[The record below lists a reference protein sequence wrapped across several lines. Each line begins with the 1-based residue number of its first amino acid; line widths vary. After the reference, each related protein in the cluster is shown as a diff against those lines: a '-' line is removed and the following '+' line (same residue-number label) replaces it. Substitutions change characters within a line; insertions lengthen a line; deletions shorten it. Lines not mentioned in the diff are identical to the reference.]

1 MTSRRPLLAGL
12 GIALLAPLVAPSATA
27 AAPAPN
33 PVVDRASAYLRS
45 QQQADASFEVA
56 QFPGF
61 ETPDAVFAL
70 AAAAQTGPGWD
81 ANAARGA
88 VTGLVK
94 GGKTPLDVLDDL
106 IDTEADPSSNAA
118 GARAAK
124 VAALVAQPLGLSSTD
139 FDPSNDS
146 AKAVDLLGRID
157 LHREA
162 DGTYD
167 FGPQFN
173 GLLYAALALAGHGA
187 PVPAALVGQIVAAQ
201 NADGSWDYT
210 GASTATSD
218 DVDTT
223 ALALLALEAAGRK
236 VSDPTVKEGVT
247 YLARRQMP
255 SGAWQAFG
263 SDDPN
268 ATAVAAMALSALRLD
283 VSGSAWVTGLDVV
296 RIAVPFSDPYTWL
309 ASQQDAATGR
319 IKSPNDGSG
328 VNTFPTS
335 QSVQALSRQW
345 FLDAEHRSFTTRLAR
360 TLGSPDATPGTAAA
374 GVGSD
379 ALGPNVANASARVKA
394 ASAVLTSSHGREAA
408 AADLFVQAFGRT
420 IDPAGRAFWSK
431 KLLSI
436 SRPEMLSRLTGS
448 PEFYRLA
455 GGTTPTFVDAAYEAV
470 LGRSP
475 EPAGRAYWIGRL
487 DRGVPVEQI
496 ARSLVASTEYRRQQV
511 DAAYRELLGRSA
523 DAAGRAYWTT
533 RLASTRIEVLLA
545 GIAGSREFLERP

>member
-1 MTSRRPLLAGL
+1 MAFRRPLVAGL
-12 GIALLAPLVAPSATA
+12 GLALLAPLVAPPAAT
-27 AAPAPN
+27 AAPAPD
-33 PVVDRASAYLRS
+33 PVVTRATAHLRS

-81 ANAARGA
+81 AAAARGA
-88 VTGLVK
+88 VTTLVK

-106 IDTEADPSSNAA
+106 IDADADPTSNAA

-124 VAALVAQPLGLSSTD
+124 VAALVAQPLGIPSTD

-146 AKAVDLLGRID
+146 ADAVDLIGRANV
-157 LHREA
+157 HRA
-162 DGTYD
+162 PNGTYD
-167 FGPQFN
+167 FGAQFN
-173 GLLYAALALAGHGA
+173 GLLYAALALAGHGD

-201 NADGSWDYT
+201 NDDGSWDYT
-210 GASTATSD
+210 GVAKATSD
-218 DVDTT
+218 DIDTT

-236 VSDPTVKEGVT
+236 VGDATVKDGVT

-263 SDDPN
+263 NDDPN
-268 ATAVAAMALSALRLD
+268 ATAVAALALSALRLD
-283 VSGSAWVTGLDVV
+283 VRTSSWINGLDVV
-296 RIAVPFSDPYTWL
+296 RIAVPFSNPYTWL

-328 VNTFPTS
+328 INTFPTS

-345 FLDAEHRSFTTRLAR
+345 FLDAEHRSLTSRLAT

-379 ALGPNVANASARVKA
+379 ALGPNVAVGSARVKA
-394 ASAVLTSSHGREAA
+394 ATAVLTSSYGREAA
-408 AADLFVQAFGRT
+408 AADLFVQAFGRR
-420 IDPAGRAFWSK
+420 IDGAGSAYWSQ
-431 KLLSI
+431 KLLTI

-448 PEFYRLA
+448 AEFYRLA
-455 GGTTPTFVDAAYEAV
+455 GGTTPTFVDAAYQAV
-470 LGRSP
+470 LGRGP
-475 EPAGRAYWIGRL
+475 EPAGRTFWIGRL
-487 DRGVPVEQI
+487 DNGVPVEQI

-523 DAAGRAYWTT
+523 DPAGRAYWTT
-533 RLASTRIEVLLA
+533 RLATTRIEVLLA

>member
-1 MTSRRPLLAGL
+1 MASRRLFVAGL
-12 GIALLAPLVAPSATA
+12 GIALLAPLVAPTA
-27 AAPAPN
+27 ATTAPAAD
-33 PVVDRASAYLRS
+33 PVVDRATDYLRS

-70 AAAAQTGPGWD
+70 AAAAQTGPAWD
-81 ANAARGA
+81 TNAARGA
-88 VTGLVK
+88 VTTLVK

-106 IDTEADPSSNAA
+106 IDDDPDLTSNAA

-124 VAALVAQPLGLSSTD
+124 VAALVAQPLGISSTD
-139 FDPSNDS
+139 FDPSNDT
-146 AKAVDLLGRID
+146 ADAVDLLGRVD

-167 FGPQFN
+167 FGAQFN
-173 GLLYAALALAGHGA
+173 GLLYAALALAGHGD
-187 PVPAALVGQIVAAQ
+187 PVPAALVGQIVSAQ

-210 GASTATSD
+210 GVSKATSD

-236 VSDPTVKEGVT
+236 VGDATVKKGVT

-268 ATAVAAMALSALRLD
+268 ATATAAMALSALRLD
-283 VSGSAWVTGLDVV
+283 VSGSSWINGLDVV
-296 RIAVPFSDPYTWL
+296 RPAVVFSNPYAWL

-335 QSVQALSRQW
+335 QSVQALARQW

-379 ALGPNVANASARVKA
+379 AVGPNVAVAGARVKA
-394 ASAVLTSSHGREAA
+394 ASAVLTSSFGREAA
-408 AADLFVQAFGRT
+408 AADLFVQAFGRA
-420 IDPAGRAFWSK
+420 IDPAGRAFWSQR
-431 KLLSI
+431 LLTI
-436 SRPEMLSRLTGS
+436 TRPEMLSRLTGS
-448 PEFYRLA
+448 SEFYRLA
-455 GGTTPTFVDAAYEAV
+455 GGTTPTFVDAAYESV

-475 EPAGRAYWIGRL
+475 EPGGRAYWIGRL
-487 DRGVPVEQI
+487 DKGVPVEQI

-511 DAAYRELLGRSA
+511 DAAYQELLGRAA
-523 DAAGRAYWTT
+523 DAGGRAYWTT
-533 RLASTRIEVLLA
+533 RLATTRIEVLLA